1 VNIVISVW
9 AIHQTLKNQHSLNAF
24 ASKSRWTVVFLGATE
39 FFLALRFLGT
49 GLDGTYVAF
58 AGGLTAGFFLFFP
71 DAAHFLGKSI
81 LSLKTDSAK
90 SH

>member
-1 VNIVISVW
+1 MTSIFIAADAVVNIVISVC

-58 AGGLTAGFFLFFP
+58 AGGTDRRILFVLP
-71 DAAHFLGKSI
+71 
-81 LSLKTDSAK
+81 
-90 SH
+90 

>member
-1 VNIVISVW
+1 M
-9 AIHQTLKNQHSLNAF
+9 APMLHLL
-24 ASKSRWTVVFLGATE
+24 
-39 FFLALRFLGT
+39 
-49 GLDGTYVAF
+49 
-58 AGGLTAGFFLFFP
+58 GGLTAGFFLFFP